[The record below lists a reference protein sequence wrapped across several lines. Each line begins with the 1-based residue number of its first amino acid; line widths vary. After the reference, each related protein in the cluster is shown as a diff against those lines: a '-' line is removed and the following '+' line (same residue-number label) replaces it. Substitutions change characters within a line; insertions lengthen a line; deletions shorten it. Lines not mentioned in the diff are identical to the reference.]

1 MQERTGTDTL
11 LTARKDIC
19 MPLQSLCC
27 VQLFVTLWTVAHQAP
42 LSMRFLRQEYWSG
55 LPFPPPGDLP
65 KPGLEPT
72 SPVTPILAGRLMWV
86 FLFVCFLT
94 TELPDKTQRRYRA
107 SQSVW
112 RTYLGRWYRNS
123 LSKDEI
129 VQELI
134 LSMLLYLLSAIIK
147 MYLVGY

>member
-42 LSMRFLRQEYWSG
+42 LFMRFLRQEYWSG

-134 LSMLLYLLSAIIK
+134 LSTLLYLLSTIIK

>member
-65 KPGLEPT
+65 
-72 SPVTPILAGRLMWV
+72 
-86 FLFVCFLT
+86 
-94 TELPDKTQRRYRA
+94 
-107 SQSVW
+107 
-112 RTYLGRWYRNS
+112 
-123 LSKDEI
+123 
-129 VQELI
+129 
-134 LSMLLYLLSAIIK
+134 
-147 MYLVGY
+147 

>member
-94 TELPDKTQRRYRA
+94 TELPGKTQRRYRA